1 MKIVAKKTSN
11 LKKGDVV
18 AVPVL
23 YNGAIIVSKNAVID
37 DNIIQRLKES
47 KIPGVKIK
55 VEENTT
61 PAKSEVVQQKDNIVQ
76 KSVDNSDM
84 QNKLKNKFLN
94 FQITA
99 DTKEVIYT
107 IRQLSEYNHPEF
119 LDLIKLGFK
128 KFADPLIHNELL
140 IQLKKFKPDREI
152 YQILHNFLFSA
163 EKQLVLSSLFII
175 EKIPEKTESFP
186 YILRLLGQTKDK
198 EIINN
203 IIKFFTSQPKNL
215 IEKSLDVIESNV
227 KDKKTLKGVSVL
239 RNILNYRDNKGAPES
254 LKKIKPK
261 TTVSKPP
268 TKSGKIR
275 MPVFSKVSKA
285 DEIIYYAPTDLKVN
299 DIKEAAEKFKE
310 NYVKANSIVENIFEE
325 ITGNKNPDIPKIKS
339 MVSTFVDEI
348 FYNRDLVSRLRNIF
362 TGDTYLY
369 SHAVNVCVLSILTGL
384 FMDYGSNKVVELG
397 IAALLSD
404 VGMMKVD
411 NKIWNN
417 RKKLTDSE
425 KTSVK
430 YHIFDGLELLK
441 KSNDLKDIIATVS
454 LQHHERL
461 DGSGYM
467 GQYDNDITEYSKI
480 VAIADVFDALTSNR
494 PYRKAF
500 SSSRALSYL
509 ISNTPEKFDK
519 KCMNAFLKHMGFF
532 PLGTNVLLSNGQR
545 AIISGTNNGMWI
557 KPKISIANN
566 NEKELNLKLEKNLY
580 IKSVIMEEGFEYE
593 DWSNI

>member
-94 FQITA
+94 FQIIS

-203 IIKFFTSQPKNL
+203 I
-215 IEKSLDVIESNV
+215 
-227 KDKKTLKGVSVL
+227 
-239 RNILNYRDNKGAPES
+239 
-254 LKKIKPK
+254 
-261 TTVSKPP
+261 
-268 TKSGKIR
+268 
-275 MPVFSKVSKA
+275 
-285 DEIIYYAPTDLKVN
+285 
-299 DIKEAAEKFKE
+299 
-310 NYVKANSIVENIFEE
+310 
-325 ITGNKNPDIPKIKS
+325 
-339 MVSTFVDEI
+339 
-348 FYNRDLVSRLRNIF
+348 
-362 TGDTYLY
+362 
-369 SHAVNVCVLSILTGL
+369 
-384 FMDYGSNKVVELG
+384 
-397 IAALLSD
+397 
-404 VGMMKVD
+404 
-411 NKIWNN
+411 
-417 RKKLTDSE
+417 
-425 KTSVK
+425 
-430 YHIFDGLELLK
+430 
-441 KSNDLKDIIATVS
+441 
-454 LQHHERL
+454 
-461 DGSGYM
+461 
-467 GQYDNDITEYSKI
+467 
-480 VAIADVFDALTSNR
+480 
-494 PYRKAF
+494 
-500 SSSRALSYL
+500 
-509 ISNTPEKFDK
+509 
-519 KCMNAFLKHMGFF
+519 
-532 PLGTNVLLSNGQR
+532 
-545 AIISGTNNGMWI
+545 
-557 KPKISIANN
+557 
-566 NEKELNLKLEKNLY
+566 
-580 IKSVIMEEGFEYE
+580 
-593 DWSNI
+593 